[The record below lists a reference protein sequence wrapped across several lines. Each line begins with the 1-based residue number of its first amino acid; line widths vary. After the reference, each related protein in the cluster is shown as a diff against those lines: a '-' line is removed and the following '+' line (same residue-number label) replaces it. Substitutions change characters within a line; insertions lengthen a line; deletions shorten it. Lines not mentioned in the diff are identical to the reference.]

1 MVFYFEGRGGA
12 RIYMGRDKYENDV
25 LIEHGR
31 PHDVWFHVADLSSA
45 HVYLRLAEGWE
56 VGTIPAEVLEDCCQ
70 LTKANSIQGHKEPKV
85 AINYT
90 LHGNLRK
97 GPDMD
102 VGTIGFHRDKE
113 VLTVR
118 HVARDREAV
127 KRLDKTRAERDTES
141 FVQEHRDW
149 LEEGRRAA
157 RSANKERKEQEAQAR
172 KEKERE
178 RRKLEEWG
186 SESQG
191 RTAFVGGG
199 DSDSDSDSDDSGPAA
214 GDADDFM

>member
-1 MVFYFEGRGGA
+1 MVFYFEGRAGA
-12 RIYMGRDKYENDV
+12 RLYMGRDKYENDV
-25 LIEHGR
+25 LIAHGR

-56 VGTIPAEVLEDCCQ
+56 IGSIPAEVLEDCCQ

-102 VGTIGFHRDKE
+102 VGTIGFHRDKD

-127 KRLDKTRAERDTES
+127 KRLDKTRMERDTES

-157 RSANKERKEQEAQAR
+157 RNANKERKDREAQAR
-172 KEKERE
+172 KERERD

-186 SESQG
+186 SESKG
-191 RTAFVGGG
+191 KTAFAGGV
-199 DSDSDSDSDDSGPAA
+199 DSDSDSEDSGSAA

>member
-1 MVFYFEGRGGA
+1 VFFFEGRVGA
-12 RIYMGRDKYENDV
+12 RIYMGRDKYENDI
-25 LIEHGR
+25 LIEHGL

-70 LTKANSIQGHKEPKV
+70 LTKANSIQGNKEPKV

-90 LHGNLRK
+90 LHENLRK

-102 VGTIGFHRDKE
+102 VGTIGFHKDKE
-113 VLTVR
+113 VFTVR
-118 HVARDREAV
+118 HVARDRDAV
-127 KRLDKTRAERDTES
+127 KRLDKTRLEKETEA

-149 LEEGRRAA
+149 REEQRKVA
-157 RSANKERKEQEAQAR
+157 RQANKERKEKEERAR
-172 KEKERE
+172 KEREKE

-186 SESQG
+186 AGSQG
-191 RTAFVGGG
+191 RTAFVGGD
-199 DSDSDSDSDDSGPAA
+199 DSSSDSDDSGSAA
-214 GDADDFM
+214 GADDFM